1 MLCILF
7 YQDIMQKPYNSNQ
20 GDNEG
25 IKFIWIAYTHLP
37 NIHLH
42 SGEKHETSSCIIGNF
57 CFK

>member
-1 MLCILF
+1 
-7 YQDIMQKPYNSNQ
+7 MQKPYNSNQ

-25 IKFIWIAYTHLP
+25 IKFIWIAYTYTHLP

>member
-1 MLCILF
+1 
-7 YQDIMQKPYNSNQ
+7 MQKPYNSNQ